1 MKTKTRPWQRDNSI
15 FQYIKK
21 HIDEDGFFTGDNLP
35 RGEYS
40 FINPSIGPELEAGA
54 AFVIMSTDEDDKKI
68 MEVVYKAIK
77 DYLQLPNEKKRDNLY
92 QLVAFTQCVSYCE
105 SLAAKLEN
113 EENIP
118 DTFIELALEWLYE
131 APSREAVKFAI
142 VLCGLFDID
151 ELSKGDHATLKDDL
165 RTLARCDEFTY
176 FVIFAFHLSNI
187 EDELDLW
194 DIIQTTYGWGRVHAM
209 EAAEYDTPEKKD
221 WLLRHGS
228 EIDVHYPAI
237 ALRCIKEGNM
247 LAALQK
253 PAIDE
258 ELYQGALHA
267 LNNYLEFLLD
277 IDTENDS
284 LADLAVINTYGLLRE
299 ILRHAEKYA
308 DSIENLVGI
317 INLSNNL
324 QRLADENRW
333 ETLDA
338 NKCHLLISV
347 AEKIIYSKDWLPE
360 IKEKLLNPDGSINF
374 LAADFAYALNID
386 IWNTLAELLYK
397 EPKATKLYEYLLATD
412 NNERY
417 EEILNFARQHITA
430 YKEDE
435 HALPPIIKA
444 LETRPGSG
452 EDLLIQALTSL
463 YDWPRSCALDVLDA
477 WGVEYLSPP
486 IKAALLKALDL
497 AQHTLLTLRIKSLL
511 DNKVFD
517 LEGVVKIMA
526 LE

>member
-40 FINPSIGPELEAGA
+40 FINPSIGLELGAGD

-105 SLAAKLEN
+105 SLAVKLES
-113 EENIP
+113 EENLS
-118 DTFIELALEWLYE
+118 DNFMELALEWLYE

-142 VLCGLFDID
+142 VLCGLFGID
-151 ELSKGDHATLKDDL
+151 ELAKGDHTDLKDDL

-187 EDELDLW
+187 EEELDLW

-209 EAAEYDTPEKKD
+209 EAAEYDTLEKRD

-237 ALRCIKEGNM
+237 ALRCIKDGNM
-247 LAALQK
+247 LSALQK
-253 PAIDE
+253 SEIDE
-258 ELYQGALHA
+258 ELYQGTLHS
-267 LNNYLEFLLD
+267 LNNYMEYLLD
-277 IDTENDS
+277 LDAENDN
-284 LADLAVINTYGLLRE
+284 LADLAMINTYGLLKE

-324 QRLADENRW
+324 QRLADEGRW

-338 NKCHLLISV
+338 NKCHLLISM

-360 IKEKLLNPDGSINF
+360 IKNKLINSDDSINF

-386 IWNTLAELLYK
+386 IWDTLAELLYK
-397 EPKATKLYEYLLATD
+397 DPMATKLYEYLLATD
-412 NNERY
+412 NDERY
-417 EEILNFARQHITA
+417 EKILNFARQHLDI

-435 HALPPIIKA
+435 HDLPPIIKA
-444 LETRPGSG
+444 LEIRPGTG
-452 EDLLIQALTSL
+452 EDLLILALTSL

-477 WGVEYLSPP
+477 WGTEYLSPE
-486 IKAALLKALDL
+486 IKAALLKALDM

-517 LEGVVKIMA
+517 LEGAVKIMA

>member
-1 MKTKTRPWQRDNSI
+1 MKIKTRPWQRDNSI

-21 HIDEDGFFTGDNLP
+21 HIDEDGFYTGDNLP

-40 FINPSIGPELEAGA
+40 FINPSIGVELGAGD
-54 AFVIMSTDEDDKKI
+54 AFVIMSTDHDDKSI
-68 MEVVYKAIK
+68 MDAVYKSIK
-77 DYLQLPNEKKRDNLY
+77 EYINLPDEKKRDNLY
-92 QLVAFTQCVSYCE
+92 QLVAFTQCISYCE

-113 EENIP
+113 EEKLPEN
-118 DTFIELALEWLYE
+118 FMELALEWLYE

-142 VLCGLFDID
+142 VLCGLFGID
-151 ELSKGDHATLKDDL
+151 ELADGNHAGLKDDL
-165 RTLARCDEFTY
+165 RILARCDEFTY
-176 FVIFAFHLSNI
+176 FVIFAFHLSHI
-187 EDELDLW
+187 EGELNLW

-209 EAAEYDTPEKKD
+209 EAAEYDTADKKD
-221 WLLRHGS
+221 WLLKHGS
-228 EIDVHYPAI
+228 EIEVHYPAI

-247 LAALQK
+247 LTALQK
-253 PAIDE
+253 TNIDE
-258 ELYQGALHA
+258 ELYQGTLQS
-267 LNNYLEFLLD
+267 LNNYLEYLLD
-277 IDTENDS
+277 IDPESDHINDLS
-284 LADLAVINTYGLLRE
+284 IINTHGLLKE

-308 DSIENLVGI
+308 DSIENLVGV

-324 QRLADENRW
+324 QRLADESRW

-338 NKCHLLISV
+338 NKCHLLISM

-360 IKEKLLNPDGSINF
+360 IKDKLVNPDGSINF
-374 LAADFAYALNID
+374 LAADFAYALNIN
-386 IWNTLAELLYK
+386 IWDMLAELLDK
-397 EPKATKLYEYLLATD
+397 NPLATKLYEYLLSTD
-412 NNERY
+412 DDERY
-417 EEILNFARQHITA
+417 KRILDFARQHLA
-430 YKEDE
+430 SYKEDE

-452 EDLLIQALTSL
+452 EDLLILALTSL

-477 WGVEYLSPP
+477 WGVEYLTPE

-517 LEGVVKIMA
+517 LEGIVKVMT